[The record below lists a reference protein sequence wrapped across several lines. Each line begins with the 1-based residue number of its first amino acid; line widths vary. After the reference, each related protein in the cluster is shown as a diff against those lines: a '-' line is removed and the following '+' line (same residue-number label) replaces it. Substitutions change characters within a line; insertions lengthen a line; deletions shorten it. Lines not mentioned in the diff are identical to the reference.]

1 VTLQY
6 REELGLSAFVR
17 GGFEDAE
24 CRLLVAMTTPGSIA
38 IDVGANVG
46 IHAIPIAASSPS
58 ARVLA
63 IEPLPSN
70 ARRLRENAE
79 ANSIGNIDVIEVA
92 VGSDEGVV
100 TLHVS
105 DDPAYA
111 STDAVLQGHHEIGQ
125 LAVEQ
130 TTLDAIWEGMGRPS
144 VSLVKIDVE
153 GGELAVLKGA
163 NSLLASKH
171 PAILVEA
178 VETRVVAAASVLARI
193 GYRRQHIE
201 GLQPWNHLFAATEDS
216 SAKVDL

>member
-1 VTLQY
+1 VTLHY

-24 CRLLVAMTTPGSIA
+24 CRLLVALTTPGSIA

-70 ARRLRENAE
+70 ANRLRENVE
-79 ANSIGNIDVIEVA
+79 ANSIRNIEVIETA

-100 TLHVS
+100 TLHVA

-111 STDAVLQGHHEIGQ
+111 STDAVLQGHREIGQ
-125 LAVEQ
+125 LAVGQ
-130 TTLDAIWEGMGRPS
+130 TTLDAIWHSMGRPS

-153 GGELAVLKGA
+153 GGEMAVLAGA
-163 NSLLASKH
+163 HSLLASQH
-171 PAILVEA
+171 PAILIEA
-178 VETRVVAAASVLARI
+178 HEAQLGAVRSVLAQN
-193 GYRRQHIE
+193 GYRSHRVDD
-201 GLQPWNHLFAATEDS
+201 LLPWNHLFRATEI
-216 SAKVDL
+216 LE